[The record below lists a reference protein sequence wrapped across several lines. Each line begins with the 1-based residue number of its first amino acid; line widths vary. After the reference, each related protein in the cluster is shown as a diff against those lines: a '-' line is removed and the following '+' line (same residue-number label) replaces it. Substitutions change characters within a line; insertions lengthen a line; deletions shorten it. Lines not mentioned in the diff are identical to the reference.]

1 MSRLC
6 FWSPSATPAGVPE
19 RLTPPLSGG
28 HPPSRGRRPPPWR
41 LRRRPLS
48 RVLVVIVAVLLAGA
62 CSAPVDSGPKA
73 IRGASIPA
81 ALRAE
86 TSSTTTTTVLSGAS
100 EEVTVYF
107 VAGDGRLQGVKRRV
121 SAPVNPEKVLQ
132 KLFAGPTEAEKLSGL
147 RTAISADT
155 TILAA
160 DTKQSILTVDTS
172 KNFAFGQLPEQISA
186 YAQVVFTATD
196 LAGVTGVQFAHDG
209 RRVSV
214 QAGDGSTNSAPLGRA
229 SYAQFTPR

>member
-1 MSRLC
+1 MN
-6 FWSPSATPAGVPE
+6 
-19 RLTPPLSGG
+19 
-28 HPPSRGRRPPPWR
+28 R
-41 LRRRPLS
+41 LRLA
-48 RVLVVIVAVLLAGA
+48 LTLIVALALTGA